1 MMQMIKR
8 LIKRAITSPIELLL
22 LLLLLGLHILFLYS
36 YRPYAYAHGIG
47 KSSGFSLANNYPSIS
62 AVVITYLFLHIFSS
76 AQIINSRSKR
86 LCLLGCVLIA
96 EYLYECS
103 ELLWGK
109 TCDWY
114 DMLGITIG
122 GIIVLP
128 FLFKK
133 ENHHKF
139 YSYHKYVNN

>member
-1 MMQMIKR
+1 MIKK
-8 LIKRAITSPIELLL
+8 LTKKVVTSPIETLSLVLLL
-22 LLLLLGLHILFLYS
+22 SLHSLFLYS
-36 YRPYAYAHGIG
+36 YRPYAYSHGIG

-62 AVVITYLFLHIFSS
+62 AVVITYLFLHVFSS
-76 AQIINSRSKR
+76 TQVTNSRSKR
-86 LCLLGCVLIA
+86 LCLLGCVLIG

-114 DMLGITIG
+114 DILGITIG

-128 FLFKK
+128 FLFN
-133 ENHHKF
+133 EE
-139 YSYHKYVNN
+139 KYK

>member
-1 MMQMIKR
+1 MQK
-8 LIKRAITSPIELLL
+8 LVKKVVSSPIETSLLI
-22 LLLLLGLHILFLYS
+22 LLLGLHTLFLYS

-62 AVVITYLFLHIFSS
+62 AVVITYLFLHLFSS
-76 AQIINSRSKR
+76 TQIINSRLKR
-86 LCLLGCVLIA
+86 LYLLGCVLIGA
-96 EYLYECS
+96 YLYECS

-114 DMLGITIG
+114 DILGITIG

-133 ENHHKF
+133 ESHYK
-139 YSYHKYVNN
+139 